1 MTIVI
6 TRNTDNDNKFVVVM
20 MLTKLLMLHD
30 EVNDEVDK
38 NDDDDL

>member
-20 MLTKLLMLHD
+20 LTKLLMLHND
-30 EVNDEVDK
+30 GNDEVDK